1 MSKWYNSQIQVW
13 DSNVLTWFRPISL
26 SPSLPAESCGG
37 VVQGLN
43 GTIESPG
50 FPHGYPNYANCT
62 WLIITGERNRIQ
74 LTFVTLAL
82 EEDFDIVSVYDGQP
96 SPGNLKMRLEMILS
110 FSQIFCSA
118 PLLLSSLFLSLFEP
132 LWLPVWVEP
141 ALFYSSSTSSEQKVD
156 IWTAAYSFEYLFL
169 TNGKWHSVKEQWVSA
184 LIWVDFLSYWINSS
198 KKDTHFGE
206 WSTLFHGDK
215 SSWTK

>member
-1 MSKWYNSQIQVW
+1 CSRGQK
-13 DSNVLTWFRPISL
+13 RPIDSARL
-26 SPSLPAESCGG
+26 HKGAARDPVHAGELGNTDTEQKKQSFSESCGG

-96 SPGNLKMRLEMILS
+96 SPGNLKMRLSGFMLPSPIVSSGSIL
-110 FSQIFCSA
+110 A
-118 PLLLSSLFLSLFEP
+118 
-132 LWLPVWVEP
+132 LWFTTDF
-141 ALFYSSSTSSEQKVD
+141 A
-156 IWTAAYSFEYLFL
+156 
-169 TNGKWHSVKEQWVSA
+169 VSA
-184 LIWVDFLSYWINSS
+184 QGFKAVY
-198 KKDTHFGE
+198 E
-206 WSTLFHGDK
+206 
-215 SSWTK
+215 